1 MAEEVNASSVG
12 NNKASS
18 DGRGGE
24 NKYGSSK
31 GARIRAGVSFR
42 QDPYT
47 MEVDRKRNCY
57 ACGGFGHMVHHYRN
71 RGRERAIEG
80 RRIEY
85 GRGRIK
91 EIYEHLN
98 NLKGVESLE
107 LLD

>member
-12 NNKASS
+12 NNRASS

-42 QDPYT
+42 RDPYT

-57 ACGGFGHMVHHYRN
+57 ACGGFGHIAYHYRN
-71 RGRERAIEG
+71 RERERPMEG
-80 RRIEY
+80 WRVDY
-85 GRGRIK
+85 GGGKIK
-91 EIYEHLN
+91 KINNYTN
-98 NLKGVESLE
+98 NLKGVENLE